1 MGKLTFPFLIFTF
14 FTMGYDALA
23 FTLNNNA
30 SAAFSKD
37 EVSVNV
43 AAHDCAN
50 LGITNDELL
59 SIAEEAGALFW
70 NKVPSSRLIL
80 SRGSLQTVAT
90 AFQTGTVCSNAPLNG
105 AACTLNSALSVP
117 SDILISCN
125 TNGDNFDNNNGVLAV
140 TLPNNV
146 SGRDII
152 GSLILIN
159 DVSGNS
165 FSGKSRQEQI
175 SIISHEIGHALGL
188 GHSEFESNL
197 MYFESRAS
205 RVALGW
211 DDVDGIT
218 YLYPVEQP
226 IDGCGTVFMDIDR
239 HLRGGGGGKGP
250 KSFLITFIIGVL
262 LSLGLK
268 VFGRNRTS
276 QKNVPA

>member
-1 MGKLTFPFLIFTF
+1 VGKVILPLIIFTSLTLGF
-14 FTMGYDALA
+14 NASA

-43 AAHDCAN
+43 AAHSCAN

-59 SIAEEAGALFW
+59 SIGEEAGALFW

-80 SRGSLQTVAT
+80 NRGGLQSVAT

-165 FSGKSRQEQI
+165 FAGKSRQEQI

-188 GHSEFESNL
+188 GHSEFENNL

-205 RVALGW
+205 RIALGW

-226 IDGCGTVFMDIDR
+226 IDGCGAAFMDIDD
-239 HLRGGGGGKGP
+239 HFKDGGKGP
-250 KSFLITFIIGVL
+250 KSFLLTFVLGIL

-268 VFGRNRTS
+268 VFGKSKTL
-276 QKNVPA
+276 QKSVPA